1 MKSRVPDLL
10 RSVPVLLAA
19 LALWPAS
26 ATQATAQSGLQPI
39 PAYASRVV
47 DTIGLLQPDE
57 RARLEAK
64 LKAFEERK
72 GSQVAVLVVDT
83 TQPEE
88 IEQYSIRVADA
99 WKPGRKGVDDGAIL
113 IVAKQDRRMRVEVGR
128 GLEGALTDL
137 VSRRVIDETV
147 RPAFRAGEFGAGIEA
162 GVDRMIGVIDGEPLP
177 PPDPRWSG
185 QDGGREVSGG
195 SLVFTAVLAL
205 IGGILLLVSAA
216 LGRLP
221 QSLTMGGTFG
231 VGALV
236 FTGVLGFAMVAGLV
250 GILMGLGN
258 KTGNYY
264 SGSGRRRRGP
274 WDGGFG
280 GGGFGGGGFGG
291 GGFGGGGFGGGMG
304 GGFGGG
310 GASGGW

>member
-1 MKSRVPDLL
+1 
-10 RSVPVLLAA
+10 
-19 LALWPAS
+19 
-26 ATQATAQSGLQPI
+26 
-39 PAYASRVV
+39 
-47 DTIGLLQPDE
+47 
-57 RARLEAK
+57 
-64 LKAFEERK
+64 
-72 GSQVAVLVVDT
+72 
-83 TQPEE
+83 
-88 IEQYSIRVADA
+88 
-99 WKPGRKGVDDGAIL
+99 
-113 IVAKQDRRMRVEVGR
+113 
-128 GLEGALTDL
+128 
-137 VSRRVIDETV
+137 
-147 RPAFRAGEFGAGIEA
+147 
-162 GVDRMIGVIDGEPLP
+162 
-177 PPDPRWSG
+177 
-185 QDGGREVSGG
+185 
-195 SLVFTAVLAL
+195 VFTAVLAL

-274 WDGGFG
+274 FDGGF